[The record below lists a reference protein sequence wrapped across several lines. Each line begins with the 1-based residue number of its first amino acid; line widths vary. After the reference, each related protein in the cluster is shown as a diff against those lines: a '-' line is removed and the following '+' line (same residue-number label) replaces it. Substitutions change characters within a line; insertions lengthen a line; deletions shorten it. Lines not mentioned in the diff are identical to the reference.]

1 MAATKSSA
9 KSQQKSVK
17 ISTWRQAAKL
27 KLLRVSPLTGQLEEL
42 ERGVNFFVLMLEK
55 LGGKT
60 QFSCEGHPNGFYVL
74 FTGSYKL
81 AQRIKAC
88 GFFTVEI
95 EGANRWSIRM
105 NYPVIETQHHRVL
118 TWAAESWNRSFGTMT
133 VKTSF
138 LNQKQTVTALKN
150 V

>member
-1 MAATKSSA
+1 MAATKST
-9 KSQQKSVK
+9 KKQQKSVK
-17 ISTWRQAAKL
+17 ISTWKQAAKL

-74 FTGSYKL
+74 FTGSYTL
-81 AQRIKAC
+81 AKRIKAC

-95 EGANRWSIRM
+95 EGDNRWSIRM
-105 NYPVIETQHHRVL
+105 NYPIIETQYHYVL
-118 TWAAESWNRSFGTMT
+118 TWAAESWNRAFGAIT

-138 LNQKQTVTALKN
+138 LNQKQIVTALKN

>member
-1 MAATKSSA
+1 MAATKST
-9 KSQQKSVK
+9 KKQQKSVE
-17 ISTWRQAAKL
+17 ISTWKQAAKL

-74 FTGSYKL
+74 FTGSYAL
-81 AQRIKAC
+81 AKRIKNC

-95 EGANRWSIRM
+95 EGNNRWSIRT
-105 NYPVIETQHHRVL
+105 NCPVIRTQHHNVL
-118 TWAAESWNRSFGTMT
+118 TWAAESWNRAFGTIT
-133 VKTSF
+133 VNTSF
-138 LNQKQTVTALKN
+138 LNQKQPVISVKN